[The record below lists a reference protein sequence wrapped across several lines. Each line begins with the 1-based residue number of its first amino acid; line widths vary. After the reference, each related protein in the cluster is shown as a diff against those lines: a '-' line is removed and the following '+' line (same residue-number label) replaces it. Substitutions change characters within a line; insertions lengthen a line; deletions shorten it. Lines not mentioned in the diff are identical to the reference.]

1 MKYLRIRKEAN
12 KNSRDSKRVP
22 AEKMELAVNYKKRVS
37 EWVF

>member
-22 AEKMELAVNYKKRVS
+22 AEKRELAVTNSQISNS
-37 EWVF
+37 E

>member
-22 AEKMELAVNYKKRVS
+22 AEKMELAVTDSQISNS
-37 EWVF
+37 E